1 MLMIREVNKTP
12 YDEKSNDGH
21 SSRKTEQ
28 PGMIDLVPQQ
38 ATEQT
43 ARRSPCTETQTCI

>member
-1 MLMIREVNKTP
+1 MLMSREVNKTP
-12 YDEKSNDGH
+12 YDEKSDDGN

-38 ATEQT
+38 SAE
-43 ARRSPCTETQTCI
+43 